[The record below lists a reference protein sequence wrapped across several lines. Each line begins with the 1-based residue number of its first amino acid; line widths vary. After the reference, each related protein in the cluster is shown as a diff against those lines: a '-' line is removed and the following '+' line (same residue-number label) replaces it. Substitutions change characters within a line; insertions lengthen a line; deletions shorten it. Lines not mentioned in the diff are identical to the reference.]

1 MRKMLLFIIS
11 NLRSLSQL
19 RIEIVLESKNTS
31 LQYHLTA
38 SRHMGDHASL
48 FQALG
53 KPPKDVQVDPNN
65 IVQSSLA

>member
-1 MRKMLLFIIS
+1 M
-11 NLRSLSQL
+11 